1 MCKRRRSATRFHYTR
16 VVDDATKILERIEG
30 GAPGAAEELL
40 PLVYGQLRA
49 IAQQAMNG
57 ERHDHTLQATALV
70 HEAYLRLVGPD
81 QDVSW
86 ANRAHFFKAAA
97 EAMRRILIEHARSR
111 GRIKRGGDADG
122 RPPRRVPISVLDLAR
137 APDER
142 EILTFDDDLR
152 RLESEDPQA
161 ATIVRLRVFA
171 DLTVEETA
179 KALGVSPSTVDRDWS
194 YARAWLFEARK
205 ERD

>member
-1 MCKRRRSATRFHYTR
+1 M
-16 VVDDATKILERIEG
+16 DDATKILERIEE

-49 IAQQAMNG
+49 IAQRAMNG
-57 ERHDHTLQATALV
+57 ERHNHTLQATALV

-81 QDVSW
+81 RDVSW

-122 RPPRRVPISVLDLAR
+122 RPLRRVPISVLDLAK

-171 DLTVEETA
+171 GLTVEETA

-205 ERD
+205 ARD